1 MMILLSR
8 LAASIACIV
17 MCSSALM
24 AENETERRVALVI
37 GNSSYQHVTR
47 LPNPENDAR
56 DIANVLKKI
65 GFEVTSGFDLDFR
78 SMRLAVRDFSEQ
90 AEEADIVVVYYAGHG
105 IEVGGENYL
114 IPVNAELKRDRD
126 VDFEAIRL
134 QALLA
139 SLETV
144 DGLKIVLVDACRNN
158 PFSVQMASRNAT
170 RSIGRGLARIEPSGV
185 LVGYAA
191 KGGTFALDG
200 KGRNSPYASALLKHL
215 TEPGLELGK
224 LFRKVRDT
232 VYAATGGEQEPFVYG
247 SLPGRDI
254 FLVPPKVEVPAEA
267 PVRTAALPGTD
278 SKIQKDYSRA
288 VSMNSVWGWKNFVT
302 KYSDMPDHWLVMLA
316 EERLANA
323 VAERDV
329 RRGFSEREPWLTS
342 AIGSDGKTVSLSRND
357 RVLVQKALNM
367 MGFDVGSFDGQFGP
381 RTKQA
386 IAAARI
392 RAGLFRGV
400 KVDHSFLRV
409 LPNVHAI
416 EALQTDKAKIY
427 STDVFSE
434 DLEPRLRKALSV
446 YSHIPI
452 KFDYFRGHLY
462 LAVQTTSGDWD
473 YANKTAQRAGGY
485 LATISSSEENNF
497 LLKLFSTDERF
508 ITGSGDGGLH
518 GPMIGLFQADR
529 SREPSGGWVWVT
541 GEPMTFRGWSPGNPD
556 NSRNRQHWARFYRSR
571 NFAGTSVPV
580 KYWDDT
586 TSSLWS
592 GGYLVE
598 IE

>member
-1 MMILLSR
+1 
-8 LAASIACIV
+8 
-17 MCSSALM
+17 M
-24 AENETERRVALVI
+24 AENDTERRIALVI
-37 GNSSYQHVTR
+37 GNSRYQHVTR
-47 LPNPENDAR
+47 LLNPSNDAK
-56 DIANVLKKI
+56 DLAKVLKEI
-65 GFEVTSGFDLDFR
+65 GFEVTSGYDLDFR
-78 SMRLAVRDFSEQ
+78 SMRLAIRDFSEQ
-90 AEEADIVVVYYAGHG
+90 AEKADIVLVYFAGHG

-114 IPVNAELKRDRD
+114 IPTNAELKRDRD

-134 QALLA
+134 EALLA
-139 SLETV
+139 SLEAS

-158 PFSVQMASRNAT
+158 PFSVQMASSNAT

-232 VYAATGGEQEPFVYG
+232 VYASTGGEQEPFVYG

-254 FLVPPKVEVPAEA
+254 FLVPPKLAAPTGEPAQ
-267 PVRTAALPGTD
+267 TAALPETD
-278 SKIQKDYSRA
+278 SEVQKDYSRA
-288 VSMNSVWGWKNFVT
+288 ASMNSVVGWMDFLSKH
-302 KYSDMPDHWLVMLA
+302 SDRTDHWLVKLA
-316 EERLANA
+316 QERLAKV
-323 VAERDV
+323 VAERDI

-342 AIGSDGKTVSLSRND
+342 AIAPDGETINLSRND

-381 RTKQA
+381 KTKQA

-400 KVDHSFLRV
+400 EVDRALLRI
-409 LPNVHAI
+409 LPNVPAI
-416 EALQTDKAKIY
+416 EALQTDKAKVY
-427 STDVFSE
+427 SKDVLAE
-434 DLEPRLRKALSV
+434 DLEPRLRKALGV
-446 YSHIPI
+446 YSHTPI
-452 KFDYFRGHLY
+452 KFEYFKGNLY
-462 LAVQTTSGDWD
+462 LAVQSTSGDWN
-473 YANKTAQRAGGY
+473 YANKTAQRAGGH
-485 LATISSSEENNF
+485 LATISSAEENNF
-497 LLKLFSTDERF
+497 LLNLFSSDERF
-508 ITGSGDGGLH
+508 ITRTGDGSLH
-518 GPMIGLFQADR
+518 GPLIGLIQADR
-529 SREPSGGWVWVT
+529 SREPNGGWVWVT
-541 GEPMTFRGWSPGNPD
+541 GEPVTFRGWSPGNPD
-556 NSRNRQHWARFYRSR
+556 NHRNRQHWARFYRSR
-571 NFAGTSVPV
+571 KFSGTNVPV

>member
-1 MMILLSR
+1 MMSHFLR
-8 LAASIACIV
+8 LAASIICIV
-17 MCSSALM
+17 LYSSALR

-37 GNSSYQHVTR
+37 GNSGYQHVTR
-47 LPNPENDAR
+47 LTNPENDAR
-56 DIANVLKKI
+56 DIANVLWTI
-65 GFEVTSGFDLDFR
+65 GFDVTSDFDLDFR
-78 SMRLAVRDFSEQ
+78 AMRLAVRDFAEQ
-90 AEEADIVVVYYAGHG
+90 AEQADIVVIYYAGHG

-139 SLETV
+139 SLEAV

-158 PFSVQMASRNAT
+158 PFSVQMASRTAN

-191 KGGTFALDG
+191 KGGTLAMDG
-200 KGRNSPYASALLKHL
+200 MGRNSPYASALLTHL
-215 TEPGLELGK
+215 PEPGLELGK

-254 FLVPPKVEVPAEA
+254 FLVPPDVEA
-267 PVRTAALPGTD
+267 PTETPPRTAALPDTD
-278 SKIQKDYSRA
+278 SKIQQDYSRA
-288 VSMNSVWGWKNFVT
+288 VFMNSVWGWRTFIAEHSGV
-302 KYSDMPDHWLVMLA
+302 PDHWLVNLA
-316 EERLANA
+316 KERLTKAL
-323 VAERDV
+323 AERDV
-329 RRGFSEREPWLTS
+329 RRGYSERDPWLTS
-342 AIGSDGKTVSLSRND
+342 AIASDGKTVNLSKAD
-357 RVLVQKALNM
+357 RVLVQKSLNM

-386 IAAARI
+386 IAAARV
-392 RAGLFRGV
+392 RTGLFRGV
-400 KVDHSFLRV
+400 EVDLALLKI
-409 LPNVHAI
+409 LPNVPAI
-416 EALQTDKAKIY
+416 EALQTDKAKVY
-427 STDVFSE
+427 GTDVLAE
-434 DLEPRLRKALSV
+434 DLEPRLRKALDV
-446 YSHIPI
+446 YSRTPV
-452 KFDYFRGHLY
+452 KFGYFKGHLY

-473 YANKTAQRAGGY
+473 SANRTAQKAGGH
-485 LATISSSEENNF
+485 LATISSAEENDF
-497 LLKLFSTDERF
+497 LLKLFSPDQRF
-508 ITGSGDGGLH
+508 ITGPGDSWLH

-529 SREPSGGWVWVT
+529 SQEPGGGWVWVT
-541 GEPMTFRGWSPGNPD
+541 GEPMTFRGWNPGNPD
-556 NSRNRQHWARFYRSR
+556 NVDNRQHWARFFRPP
-571 NFAGTSVPV
+571 NLAGTNIPV

-598 IE
+598 ID

>member
-1 MMILLSR
+1 MMILLTR

-37 GNSSYQHVTR
+37 GNSSYQNVTR

-90 AEEADIVVVYYAGHG
+90 AEKADIVVVYYAGHG

-126 VDFEAIRL
+126 VEFEAIRL

-232 VYAATGGEQEPFVYG
+232 VYAATGGQQEPFVYG

-254 FLVPPKVEVPAEA
+254 FLVPPKVEVLAEA
-267 PVRTAALPGTD
+267 PVRTAALSGTD

-302 KYSDMPDHWLVMLA
+302 MYSDMPDHWLVKLA

-342 AIGSDGKTVSLSRND
+342 AIGPDGKTVSLSRND

-400 KVDHSFLRV
+400 KVDHPLLRV
-409 LPNVHAI
+409 LPNVPAI

-446 YSHIPI
+446 YSHTPI
-452 KFDYFRGHLY
+452 KFGYFKGHLY

-556 NSRNRQHWARFYRSR
+556 NNRNRQHWARFYRSR
-571 NFAGTSVPV
+571 KFAGTNIPV